1 METFN
6 KLVRDKIPEMIEDNG
21 ENCKYRILDEDE
33 YADQL
38 KIKLKE
44 EVKEYLEATNDGN
57 AVEELADI
65 LEVIRSFFESHRQS
79 LQELEEVRQYK
90 LLERGG
96 FKNRYFLISKN

>member
-21 ENCKYRILDEDE
+21 ENCKYKILDEDQ

-44 EVKEYLEATNDGN
+44 EVKEYLETTNDSN

-65 LEVIRSFFESHRQS
+65 LEVIHS
-79 LQELEEVRQYK
+79 
-90 LLERGG
+90 
-96 FKNRYFLISKN
+96 